1 MSSFNVPTAPI
12 AAPIVVE
19 QVDSS
24 SSDEEETYTLAEA
37 IESWYFGKAKST
49 IRSYRDRA
57 NDFIKWLLD
66 NYNRPINS
74 RLKKKHLRLYFVHKK
89 RTCSQLRACVV
100 CIKSLCRHLFKKG
113 ILKKD
118 ITISF
123 KDPKQKPPKNERIM
137 TPAIVKAFFR
147 EANKKKDSTT
157 WAVLAVLTYGGLRIT
172 ALSNLHCNDIKM
184 EEHQANSKITKSYKI
199 KVRLAKGGKSRT
211 IAIKASVGANLFA
224 YAQSL
229 TTVHL
234 FPGRIPGKPLAS
246 SSISMRIK
254 RIAKKLGKPDI
265 SAHYFRHF
273 MASSALHAG
282 GNLVDIS
289 KALGHANVSTTSL
302 YLHASNTN
310 VSALIDLTES
320 DGEDHTIEYVQT
332 IEVKKEKKEKKTKKI
347 KKKLKKK
354 KKKSPPKSL
363 DFSTNSSKGMFI

>member
-1 MSSFNVPTAPI
+1 M
-12 AAPIVVE
+12 
-19 QVDSS
+19 
-24 SSDEEETYTLAEA
+24 
-37 IESWYFGKAKST
+37 
-49 IRSYRDRA
+49 
-57 NDFIKWLLD
+57 
-66 NYNRPINS
+66 
-74 RLKKKHLRLYFVHKK
+74 KKKVEKK
-89 RTCSQLRACVV
+89 SHV
-100 CIKSLCRHLFKKG
+100 C
-113 ILKKD
+113 D
-118 ITISF
+118 
-123 KDPKQKPPKNERIM
+123 
-137 TPAIVKAFFR
+137 
-147 EANKKKDSTT
+147 
-157 WAVLAVLTYGGLRIT
+157 
-172 ALSNLHCNDIKM
+172 
-184 EEHQANSKITKSYKI
+184 
-199 KVRLAKGGKSRT
+199 
-211 IAIKASVGANLFA
+211 LFA

-229 TTVHL
+229 TTIHL

-332 IEVKKEKKEKKTKKI
+332 IEVKKEKKEKKKKS
-347 KKKLKKK
+347 KKK

-363 DFSTNSSKGMFI
+363 DFSTKKAKGMFI